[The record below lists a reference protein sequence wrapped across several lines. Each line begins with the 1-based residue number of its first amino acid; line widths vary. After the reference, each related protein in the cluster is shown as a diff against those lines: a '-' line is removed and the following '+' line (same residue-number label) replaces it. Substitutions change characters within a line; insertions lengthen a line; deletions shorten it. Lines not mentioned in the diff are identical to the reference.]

1 MKKQSFTSLK
11 NKLIG
16 VFKHLDS
23 KSQEQFVDFAEE
35 LYLTTRESKSPFPQQ
50 MSIIDL
56 LPIQEKEKCNGCNKL
71 SKVIPCPD
79 SYKCD
84 FKCQLCCECLQRQ
97 KHSEACKRAIKG
109 EFEKAVRD
117 GELAV
122 P

>member
-1 MKKQSFTSLK
+1 MKKQSFSSLK

-16 VFKHLDS
+16 VFKQLDS
-23 KSQEQFVDFAEE
+23 RSQEQFVDFAEQ
-35 LYLTTRESKSPFPQQ
+35 LYLTTRDLKNPFPQQ

-56 LPIQEKEKCNGCNKL
+56 LPLREKEKCDGCNKL
-71 SKVIPCPD
+71 SQVISCPD

-84 FKCQLCCECLQRQ
+84 FKCRLCYECIQRQ
-97 KHSEACKRAIKG
+97 KHSDACKRAIRG